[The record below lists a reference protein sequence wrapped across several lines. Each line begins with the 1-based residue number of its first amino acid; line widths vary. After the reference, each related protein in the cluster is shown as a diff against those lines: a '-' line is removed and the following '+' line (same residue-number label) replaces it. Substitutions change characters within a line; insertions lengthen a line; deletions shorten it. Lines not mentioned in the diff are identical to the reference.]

1 MNRAA
6 SSLLAFALAAAAGL
20 AAAAAPPPEPTPKPL
35 VSSVEVSVTSIDAVV
50 VDSKGNRVRGLT
62 KEDFVVLEDGKVQ
75 DLSNFL
81 FVDDT
86 ESVPAGEA
94 APAPPRP
101 EPGVLTPAVSKPQA
115 RVVVFIDNLHIPP
128 VNRNAVLTALDGFL
142 RKAVGP
148 NVEAMIVTFD
158 RSLRVRGPFTRDA
171 EILSRVLVQVAN
183 ESTAGAGRISERN
196 QLFHQID
203 EAAGTR
209 DQTGSLRDLLFDQA
223 TAATRSFSDSEKY
236 DADATINGLEVTLG
250 RLAGVDG
257 RKILILVS
265 EKLPEF
271 PGQEVWDYLRNARRA
286 AGLDENGAGMPP
298 IFEYDET
305 KAFQNLA
312 TAANAALVSLYTFD
326 AQGLGFDPSI
336 SSERAGTLGIQNPG
350 PSTVSSD
357 AMMQLLASET
367 GGLAAIQ
374 RNGFGAVLAEMEQDW
389 RVYYSLG
396 YSTPPKA
403 ANKPRK
409 IEVRV
414 KPRGLSVRS
423 RTAVLERSADERLAE
438 QVTSGL
444 FFPRYLNPLDA
455 AIDRGRVVAGPK
467 KTFVL
472 PLTIRVPY
480 AKLTLVPDGGRL
492 KGGLVFTVAVK
503 APDGRYTKADVKTI
517 PIDVPEKEV
526 VSGAVKE
533 FVHHATFQVRPGLQ
547 VFSLG
552 LTDAISRQTTFAQP
566 EFNLA
571 AREEPASR

>member
-1 MNRAA
+1 MNRGT
-6 SSLLAFALAAAAGL
+6 SSLLAVALAAATGV

-35 VSSVEVSVTSIDAVV
+35 VSSIEVSVTSIDAVV

-62 KEDFVVLEDGKVQ
+62 KDDFVVLEDGKAQ

-86 ESVPAGEA
+86 EPVPAGEA
-94 APAPPRP
+94 APAPRP

-115 RVVVFIDNLHIPP
+115 RVVVFVDNLHIPP
-128 VNRNAVLTALDGFL
+128 VNRNAVLAALDGFL

-203 EAAGTR
+203 EAAR
-209 DQTGSLRDLLFDQA
+209 SDAQIRDLLFDSA
-223 TAATRSFSDSEKY
+223 AAATRSFSDTEKY
-236 DADATINGLEVTLG
+236 DADATINALEVTLG

-271 PGQEVWDYLRNARRA
+271 PASEVWDYLRNARRS
-286 AGLDENGAGMPP
+286 AGLSEEGPGMPP
-298 IFEYDET
+298 MFEYDET
-305 KAFQNLA
+305 TAFQRLA

-326 AQGLGFDPSI
+326 AQGLGFDASL
-336 SSERAGTLGIQNPG
+336 SAERAGTAGIQNSG

-389 RVYYSLG
+389 KVYYSLG
-396 YSTPPKA
+396 YATPPKS

-409 IEVRV
+409 VEVRV
-414 KPRGLSVRS
+414 KPKGLTVRS
-423 RTAVLERSADERLAE
+423 RTAVLERSPDERLAE

-444 FFPRYLNPLDA
+444 FFPRFVNPLDA
-455 AIDRGRVVAGPK
+455 RIERGRIVAGAK

-480 AKLTLVPDGGRL
+480 SRLTLVPDGGRL

-517 PIDVPEKEV
+517 PIDVPEQAV
-526 VSGAVKE
+526 VSGAAKE
-533 FVHHATFQVRPGLQ
+533 FVHQATFQVRPGLQ

-571 AREEPASR
+571 AREEPPRR

>member
-6 SSLLAFALAAAAGL
+6 CGLLAAALAGAAGV
-20 AAAAAPPPEPTPKPL
+20 AAAAAPLPEPTPKPI
-35 VSSVEVSVTSIDAVV
+35 VSSVVVSVTNIDAVV
-50 VDSKGNRVRGLT
+50 TDSKGHRVRGLT

-86 ESVPAGEA
+86 DLAPAGE
-94 APAPPRP
+94 PAPVPARP

-115 RVVVFIDNLHIPP
+115 RVAVFIDNLHIPP
-128 VNRNAVLTALDGFL
+128 VNRNAVLAALDAFL

-171 EILSRVLVQVAN
+171 EILSRVLFQVAN
-183 ESTAGAGRISERN
+183 ESTAGAGRVSQRN

-203 EAAGTR
+203 EAAGSSA
-209 DQTGSLRDLLFDQA
+209 QIRDLLFDSA
-223 TAATRSFSDSEKY
+223 TSATRSFSDSEKY
-236 DADATINGLEVTLG
+236 DADATINALEVTLG

-271 PGQEVWDYLRNARRA
+271 PASEVWDYLRNARRI
-286 AGLDENGAGMPP
+286 AGLSESGAGMPP
-298 IFEYDET
+298 MFEYDET
-305 KAFQNLA
+305 RAFQNLA

-336 SSERAGTLGIQNPG
+336 SAERAGTLGTQDPG

-357 AMMQLLASET
+357 AMMNLLAGET

-374 RNGFGAVLAEMEQDW
+374 RNGFAAVLAEMEQDW
-389 RVYYSLG
+389 KVYYSLG
-396 YSTPPKA
+396 YPTPAKSG
-403 ANKPRK
+403 NMPRK

-414 KPRGLSVRS
+414 KPKGLNVRS
-423 RTAVLERSADERLAE
+423 RTAVLERSPDEQLAE

-444 FFPRYLNPLDA
+444 FFPRYVNPLDA
-455 AIDRGRVVAGPK
+455 QIDRGRIVAGPK

-472 PLTIRVPY
+472 PLTVRVPY
-480 AKLTLVPDGGRL
+480 SKLTLVPDGGRL
-492 KGGLVFTVAVK
+492 KGGVVFTVAVK
-503 APDGRYTKADVKTI
+503 APDGKYTKADVKTI
-517 PIDVPEKEV
+517 PIDVSETQV
-526 VSGAVKE
+526 VSGAAKE
-533 FVHHATFQVRPGLQ
+533 FVHRATFQVRPGLQ
-547 VFSLG
+547 VFSIG

-571 AREEPASR
+571 AREEPARR